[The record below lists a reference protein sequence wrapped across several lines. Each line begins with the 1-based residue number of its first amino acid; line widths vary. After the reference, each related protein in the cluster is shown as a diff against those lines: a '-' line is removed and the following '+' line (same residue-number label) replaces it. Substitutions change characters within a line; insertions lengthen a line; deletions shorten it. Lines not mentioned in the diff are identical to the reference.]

1 MIASGHK
8 DFITTMK
15 HYIRPEIRNYLE
27 VLYKVKIGNVT
38 IKGEI
43 VGNLEDTN
51 MNIPKDISEIT
62 VKRGCGFCSCDC
74 VSNENIDCLI
84 CRNFVVTIDR
94 IPFFEESIKEIDSN
108 IKNESIM
115 HEKEHLISIKK
126 LYVSYLGALYTF
138 KKEKGEI

>member
-1 MIASGHK
+1 
-8 DFITTMK
+8 MK